1 MSTEPRNHD
10 RAPLRRASL
19 ATAAVAA
26 ASVLLSGCGLLSG
39 GVYDTPLPGGADVG
53 SDPITLTADFDDVL
67 DLVPQSSVK
76 VDDVAVGR
84 VSKIALNP
92 DGYSA
97 KVTIV
102 VNRDT
107 ELPAGTTAR
116 LEQTSL
122 LGEKFVSLERPGDPA
137 DDAATGDDSQAG
149 TAATSAPT
157 GPPLKDGDEIPLA
170 DTTEAANVESV
181 LGSLSLVLN
190 GGGIQQFNEIS
201 RELRKVSEGRPEE
214 IKQFLNQLQQ
224 FVETLDDRKESIT
237 DALDALASLST
248 TLNADKDKIVNA
260 LDGLEPGL
268 AVIADQREQLVD
280 MLEAL
285 QDLSDVTV
293 KTLDASQD
301 DIVGSLKALEPVV
314 DNLAKAGSDLPNS
327 LQILLTYPFPD
338 SVLGAIKG
346 DYMNAF
352 ISTTYTA
359 GTCTVDSCEQ
369 PTDPNYPPGG
379 DADLPGGAGV
389 AAALAKPVSPS
400 LLPPTSSPSP
410 GIPTPT
416 VPVPSSSTPT
426 PDDPDPTP
434 SDDPSPST
442 SPSASPSSSTS
453 STKPSTSGDGPKEGD
468 D

>member
-1 MSTEPRNHD
+1 MTARSYPS
-10 RAPLRRASL
+10 LRRASL

-26 ASVLLSGCGLLSG
+26 GSVLLSGCGLLSG
-39 GVYDTPLPGGADVG
+39 GVYETPLPGGADVG

-84 VSKIALNP
+84 VSKITLNP
-92 DGYSA
+92 GGESA
-97 KVTIV
+97 KVTLV

-122 LGEKFVSLERPGDPA
+122 LGEKFVSLERPADP
-137 DDAATGDDSQAG
+137 DAASGDSDSAVSS
-149 TAATSAPT
+149 TPAPT
-157 GPPLKDGDEIPLA
+157 GPPLTDGDEIPLA
-170 DTTEAANVESV
+170 DTSEAANVESV

-248 TLNADKDKIVNA
+248 TLNDDKDKIVNA

-280 MLEAL
+280 MLQAL
-285 QDLSDVTV
+285 QKLSDVTV
-293 KTLDASQD
+293 RTLDASQD

-346 DYMNAF
+346 DYMNVF
-352 ISTTYTA
+352 VTTNYS
-359 GTCTVDSCEQ
+359 GGSCTVDSCEQ

-379 DADLPGGAGV
+379 DADLPGGSN
-389 AAALAKPVSPS
+389 AAALARAVSPS

-426 PDDPDPTP
+426 PSDP
-434 SDDPSPST
+434 DPSPSGSPSPSVSPSAPSPSKSPT
-442 SPSASPSSSTS
+442 SPSD
-453 STKPSTSGDGPKEGD
+453 SGDGPKEGD

>member
-1 MSTEPRNHD
+1 MTARPYPS
-10 RAPLRRASL
+10 LRRVSI

-26 ASVLLSGCGLLSG
+26 GSVLLSGCGLLSG
-39 GVYDTPLPGGADVG
+39 GVYETPLPGGADVG

-97 KVTIV
+97 KVTLV

-122 LGEKFVSLERPGDPA
+122 LGEKFVSLERPSDP
-137 DDAATGDDSQAG
+137 DAASDGSTATDDTAG
-149 TAATSAPT
+149 TTSVPT
-157 GPPLKDGDEIPLA
+157 GPPLADGDEIPLA

-248 TLNADKDKIVNA
+248 TLNDDKAKIVNA

-301 DIVGSLKALEPVV
+301 DIVGSIKALEPVV

-338 SVLGAIKG
+338 TVLGAIKG
-346 DYMNAF
+346 DYMNVF
-352 ISTTYTA
+352 VTTNYS
-359 GTCTVDSCEQ
+359 GGSCTVDSCEQ

-379 DADLPGGAGV
+379 DADLPGGEAN
-389 AAALAKPVSPS
+389 AAALARAVSPS

-426 PDDPDPTP
+426 PDDQEP
-434 SDDPSPST
+434 SSPSSPSPSVSPSAT
-442 SPSASPSSSTS
+442 SPSKSPTSPSD
-453 STKPSTSGDGPKEGD
+453 SGDGPKEGD